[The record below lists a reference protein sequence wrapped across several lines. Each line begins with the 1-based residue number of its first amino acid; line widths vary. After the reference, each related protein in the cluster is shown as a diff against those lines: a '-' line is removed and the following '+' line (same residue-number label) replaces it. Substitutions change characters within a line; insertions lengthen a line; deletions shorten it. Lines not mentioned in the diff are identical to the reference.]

1 MTDHEPVLDVRD
13 LSVEYHATSG
23 VVKTVG
29 DVSLTVHPGTI
40 YGIVGESGSGK
51 STLALSAVGFTS
63 GALRRT
69 TGTSRLGDTDLFE
82 LPSKRLRVAW
92 GHDIGYVPQEIG
104 GALHPSFR
112 IGAQFRESL
121 RINRGMGKAE
131 SDARAISLLA
141 AAGIPEPARA
151 LRRYPHQFSGGQLQR
166 IAIALALAPHP
177 RLLVL
182 DEPTTGLD
190 VTTQQR
196 VTAVLRELVTSQG
209 VAALFISHDIALL
222 SECADQLV
230 VMYAG
235 EVIESG
241 PVRSVLRRP
250 RHPYTRA
257 LVDAVPSVSEL
268 TVPVGIPGLPPG
280 HVVEGRCGFADRC
293 LYALPTCVEAKPPL
307 EDLAPGHG
315 VRCIRAHELD
325 LVPVSG
331 GERGTTVEQ
340 GDPVLEVEA
349 LRCVF
354 RAATGSVVAVD
365 GVSFAV
371 HPGRVTAIVGE
382 SGSGKST
389 LGHAIA
395 GALRPTEGRIR
406 LDGRDLPANPSRR
419 TKADRKAIQL
429 IFQSTAGAL
438 NPRRKVGTHLRTIAA
453 RYLPGSEI
461 DRKRAI
467 DEVLAAVQFSTAMLE
482 RYPRE
487 LSGGQKQ
494 RVAIAAAFLA
504 CPRVVICDEITSGQD
519 VSVQAAIL
527 ETLRDLQQTSGTSV
541 VLISHDLGVV
551 RSMSDDVVVMQ
562 AGRVVEAGPT
572 ERVFTAPRE
581 EYTRS
586 LLAAIPRVETA
597 P

>member
-1 MTDHEPVLDVRD
+1 MTEPVLALRD
-13 LSVEYHATSG
+13 LSVEYHSSSG

-29 DVSLTVHPGTI
+29 DVSLTVSPGTI

-69 TGTSRLGDTDLFE
+69 AGSSKLGDVELFE
-82 LPSKRLRVAW
+82 LPSKQLRVAW

-112 IGAQFRESL
+112 IGKQFRESL
-121 RINRGMGKAE
+121 RINRGMDSAE
-131 SDARAISLLA
+131 ADDRAVSLLS
-141 AAGIPEPARA
+141 AAGIPEPDRA

-196 VTAVLRELVTSQG
+196 VTAVLRDLVTSQG

-222 SECADQLV
+222 SECADELV

-235 EVIESG
+235 EVVESG
-241 PVRSVLRRP
+241 PVRSVLGRP

-257 LVDAVPSVSEL
+257 LVDAVPSVAEPK
-268 TVPVGIPGLPPG
+268 VPVGIPGLPPG
-280 HVVEGRCGFADRC
+280 HVVDGQCAFADRC
-293 LYALPTCVEAKPPL
+293 PFALPKCVEGKPPL
-307 EDLAPGHG
+307 EDIESGHA
-315 VRCIRAHELD
+315 VRCVRADELE
-325 LVPVSG
+325 LVPTAG
-331 GERGTTVEQ
+331 GERRTTAAE
-340 GDPVLEVEA
+340 GDPVLEVED
-349 LRCVF
+349 LRCVY
-354 RAATGSVVAVD
+354 RQSTGSTVAVD
-365 GVSFAV
+365 GVSFTV
-371 HPGRVTAIVGE
+371 FPGRVTAVVGE

-395 GALRPTEGRIR
+395 GALRPADGRIR
-406 LDGRDLPANPSRR
+406 LDGRELPANPARR
-419 TKADRKAIQL
+419 TQVDRKAIQL

-453 RYLPGSEI
+453 TYLRVSDAE
-461 DRKRAI
+461 RRRAI
-467 DEVLAAVQFSTAMLE
+467 DEVLAAVQFSSAMLE

-504 CPRVVICDEITSGQD
+504 RPRVVICDEITSGQD

-527 ETLRDLQQTSGTSV
+527 ETLRDLQQSSGTSV

-562 AGRVVEAGPT
+562 AGRVVESGLT
-572 ERVFTAPRE
+572 ERVFTDPRE
-581 EYTRS
+581 EYTKS
-586 LLAAIPRVETA
+586 LLAAIPRVEA
-597 P
+597 AL